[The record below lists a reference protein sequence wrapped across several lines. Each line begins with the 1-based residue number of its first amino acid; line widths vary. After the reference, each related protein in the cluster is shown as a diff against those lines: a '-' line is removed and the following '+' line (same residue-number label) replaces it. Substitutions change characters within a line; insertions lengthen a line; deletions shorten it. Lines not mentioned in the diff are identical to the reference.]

1 MAEDTAEFKS
11 TYAAR
16 IQALLDEEKGLEAAP
31 SKPMFSPEELARRQ
45 SANQRQQQLGTLGE
59 LSGDKSMGVVGGG
72 LLKQAME
79 ERKRRITE
87 HGEYD
92 PISGELK
99 MFPEYTKRVT
109 GERLTKERGRLT
121 ELEAR
126 DYSKWLNDRQ
136 KAEERQFLA
145 TLTGAGGGTY
155 VDAGV
160 DPRTGNPVMRQSKT
174 GALVQQDSPGVFRP
188 HLGPIASR
196 SNFER
201 ETKEL
206 DKVKGPSA
214 TFAEILKEVEGKAG
228 EEAFGE
234 GVAGAGISVLPSQ
247 AQGIATA
254 MAFNEAQQETRAR
267 VYKEA
272 YKIAHDL
279 AGAAMSYGETIR
291 LQPFIPNP
299 GDPVSVIRSKM
310 RAAMQEQQALIGRL
324 EAKRTAASS
333 SAAPG
338 PNVPK
343 PVVAPGTPM
352 PGSGSGTTIRYD
364 AQGNRIGG

>member
-145 TLTGAGGGTY
+145 SLTGGSNGTY
-155 VDAGV
+155 HDIGV
-160 DPRTGNPVMRQSKT
+160 DPGTGQPVLRHSKS
-174 GALVQQDSPGVFRP
+174 GQQLIESSPGVMVP
-188 HLGPIASR
+188 HRGQVSPRAG
-196 SNFER
+196 FE
-201 ETKEL
+201 KE
-206 DKVKGPSA
+206 SA
-214 TFAEILKEVEGKAG
+214 ELEKAQAG
-228 EEAFGE
+228 EATSADLVKYLGTPEGEETYGGGLRGTALNILPTQIQGPFREALFSE
-234 GVAGAGISVLPSQ
+234 KETTNRATLYKRAYEVAHA
-247 AQGIATA
+247 
-254 MAFNEAQQETRAR
+254 
-267 VYKEA
+267 
-272 YKIAHDL
+272 L
-279 AGAAMSYGETIR
+279 AGAALSAGEASR
-291 LQPFIPNP
+291 LNEFVPVA
-299 GDPVSVIRSKM
+299 GDSVATVRGKLTS
-310 RAAMQEQQALIGRL
+310 AQAEYKKITDRII
-324 EAKRTAASS
+324 AKRTAANS